1 MVTSFPASLSLN
13 PSLSPPPFSATN
25 TQLSFSS
32 PFPPIRFP
40 ACRSSRTKPSS
51 LCGKGVRL
59 CCSERPKSRKL
70 ELKASD
76 MTITEVGQE
85 EEEEE
90 EGPPPYVESEINSR
104 PRRIALFVEPSP
116 FAYVSGYKNRFQN
129 FIRYLREMGDE
140 VMVVTTHEGVPDE
153 FYGAKLIGSRSF
165 PFPWYQ
171 KVPLSLA
178 LSPRIISEV
187 AQFKPDI
194 IHASSPGIMVF
205 GALIIAKLLC
215 VPIVMSYHT
224 HVPVYIP
231 RYTFSWL
238 VKPMWLVI
246 KFLHRAADLTLVPSA
261 AISKDLLEAGVAA
274 ANTIRLWNKGVD
286 SESFHPRFR
295 SHEMRIRLSNGE
307 PEKPLIVHVGRL
319 GVEKS
324 LDFLKSVMDR
334 LPEARIAFI
343 GDGPYRE
350 DLEKLFDGMPAVFT
364 GMLGGEELS
373 QAYASGDVFVM
384 PSESETLGLVV
395 LEAMSSGIPV
405 VGARAGGIPDI
416 IPTDQEG
423 KTGFLYDYNDLDD
436 CLSKLQPL
444 LENKDLR
451 ETIGKAA
458 REEMEKYDW
467 KAATRVIRNEQYNA
481 AIWFWR
487 KKRAQFLRPLQWF
500 MKRIF
505 PPTTPAIKYSQMSAE
520 SKFKC
525 SRVTDSMHFTCTSSP
540 SLIDQVPEDQLQQ
553 QSMDRN
559 IENHPGASP
568 GSERDF
574 PALVSLFPVSIL
586 NITHNTSRDGGR
598 GWG

>member
-1 MVTSFPASLSLN
+1 MTPCYSLSIN
-13 PSLSPPPFSATN
+13 PSLHPPYLCSNSIPSSSN
-25 TQLSFSS
+25 SSFSFQVS
-32 PFPPIRFP
+32 SFT
-40 ACRSSRTKPSS
+40 SSRTKPISLTCRSFDFLSASS
-51 LCGKGVRL
+51 PRIGR
-59 CCSERPKSRKL
+59 RKQL
-70 ELKASD
+70 VLVKAD
-76 MTITEVGQE
+76 NNNNNNDNMTITEVRE
-85 EEEEE
+85 EEEEN
-90 EGPPPYVESEINSR
+90 PPLIDSENNAR

-140 VMVVTTHEGVPDE
+140 VMVVTTHEGVPQE

-165 PFPWYQ
+165 PCPWYQ

-187 AQFKPDI
+187 ARFKPDI

-238 VKPMWLVI
+238 VTPMWLVI

-261 AISKDLLEAGVAA
+261 AIAKDLEAARVTA
-274 ANTIRLWNKGVD
+274 ANKIRLWNKGVD
-286 SESFHPRFR
+286 SESFNPRYR
-295 SHEMRIRLSNGE
+295 SHEMRLRLSNGE

-324 LDFLKSVMDR
+324 LDFLKRVMDR

-350 DLEKLFDGMPAVFT
+350 ELEKMFTGMPAVFT
-364 GMLGGEELS
+364 GMLQGEELS

-416 IPTDQEG
+416 IPDDQEG
-423 KTGFLYDYNDLDD
+423 KTGYLFNPGDLED
-436 CLSKLQPL
+436 CLSKLEPL
-444 LENKDLR
+444 LHNKELR
-451 ETIGKAA
+451 ETMGKAA
-458 REEMEKYDW
+458 RQETEKYDW
-467 KAATRVIRNEQYNA
+467 KAATSKIRNEQYNA
-481 AIWFWR
+481 AIWFWQ
-487 KKRAQFLRPLQWF
+487 KKRAQLLSPLQWLA
-500 MKRIF
+500 KRIF
-505 PPTTPAIKYSQMSAE
+505 PAAEINYS
-520 SKFKC
+520 
-525 SRVTDSMHFTCTSSP
+525 
-540 SLIDQVPEDQLQQ
+540 
-553 QSMDRN
+553 
-559 IENHPGASP
+559 
-568 GSERDF
+568 
-574 PALVSLFPVSIL
+574 
-586 NITHNTSRDGGR
+586 
-598 GWG
+598 

>member
-1 MVTSFPASLSLN
+1 MSSSLSIN
-13 PSLSPPPFSATN
+13 PYLSSHPLFVYPSSSSNSCSSSNLILPNSIKVLPFS
-25 TQLSFSS
+25 SFSKT
-32 PFPPIRFP
+32 PI
-40 ACRSSRTKPSS
+40 S
-51 LCGKGVRL
+51 LNCKKRCFSQSLRL
-59 CCSERPKSRKL
+59 KTERKRRVTVV
-70 ELKASD
+70 KASELSVA
-76 MTITEVGQE
+76 EVNEDDGE
-85 EEEEE
+85 DEN
-90 EGPPPYVESEINSR
+90 PPLIDSENNSK

-116 FAYVSGYKNRFQN
+116 FSYVSGYKNRFQN
-129 FIRYLREMGDE
+129 FIKYLREMGDE
-140 VMVVTTHEGVPDE
+140 VMVVTTHEGVPTE

-165 PFPWYQ
+165 PCPWYQ

-187 AQFKPDI
+187 ARFKPDI

-238 VKPMWLVI
+238 VKPMWLVL
-246 KFLHRAADLTLVPSA
+246 KFLHRAADLTLVPSV
-261 AISKDLLEAGVAA
+261 AIAKDLRAARVTA
-274 ANTIRLWNKGVD
+274 ANKIRLWNKGVD
-286 SESFHPRFR
+286 SESFHPRYR
-295 SHEMRIRLSNGE
+295 SHEMRLRLSNGE
-307 PEKPLIVHVGRL
+307 PERPLIIHVGRL

-350 DLEKLFDGMPAVFT
+350 DLEKLFSGMPVVFT
-364 GMLGGEELS
+364 GTLQGEELS

-416 IPTDQEG
+416 IPADQEG
-423 KTGFLYDYNDLDD
+423 KTGFLFNPGDLDD
-436 CLSKLQPL
+436 CLSKLEPL
-444 LENKDLR
+444 LQNKEMR

-458 REEMEKYDW
+458 RQEMEKYDW
-467 KAATRVIRNEQYNA
+467 RAATKKIRNEQYNA

-487 KKRAQFLRPLQWF
+487 KKRAQLLRPLQWLA
-500 MKRIF
+500 KR
-505 PPTTPAIKYSQMSAE
+505 
-520 SKFKC
+520 
-525 SRVTDSMHFTCTSSP
+525 VSP
-540 SLIDQVPEDQLQQ
+540 SPKI
-553 QSMDRN
+553 SHR
-559 IENHPGASP
+559 
-568 GSERDF
+568 
-574 PALVSLFPVSIL
+574 
-586 NITHNTSRDGGR
+586 
-598 GWG
+598 